1 MPDALAQSV
10 RDGHVTATSGA
21 APFAG
26 PALPASQPPLVGER
40 DGLPEA
46 ERLAK
51 IERRL
56 LAVIQWVIYG
66 GVILLTLGAG
76 ALSWSH
82 LVNIA
87 ATNGH
92 IAPTSLLFLFP
103 AIIDGFMALSSGV
116 VVRHA
121 LMDELGWRTWYGGS
135 LVGLTADLSI
145 CLNIQGSTGVEIV
158 PGWLLPGIAP
168 ALFTLGTELGLS
180 ELRLAM
186 RQLRARV
193 RAAQP
198 PPPIEPPPP
207 SKKEVVLSVLRE
219 LDWEVPKTLAMLE
232 QRGVS
237 VDRSYL
243 YEIKREERAQ
253 TATR

>member
-1 MPDALAQSV
+1 MPDTLAPPV
-10 RDGHVTATSGA
+10 RDGHVTAT
-21 APFAG
+21 AG
-26 PALPASQPPLVGER
+26 TTP
-40 DGLPEA
+40 LPEA

-66 GVILLTLGAG
+66 GVIMLTLGAG

-92 IAPTSLLFLFP
+92 IAPDPLLFLFP

-116 VVRHA
+116 IVRHA
-121 LMDELGWRTWYGGS
+121 LMDELGWRTWYAGL
-135 LVGLTADLSI
+135 LVAATAVLSI
-145 CLNIQGSTGVEIV
+145 CLNIQDSTGTMIV
-158 PGWLLPGIAP
+158 AAWALPGIAP
-168 ALFTLGTELGLS
+168 ALFMLGTELGLA

-186 RQLRARV
+186 RGLRARV
-193 RAAQP
+193 RQAP
-198 PPPIEPPPP
+198 PVPPPP
-207 SKKEVVLSVLRE
+207 SKKEVVLAVLRE
-219 LDWEVPKTLAMLE
+219 LDWHVPRTLATLDE
-232 QRGVS
+232 RGVQ
-237 VDRSYL
+237 VDRSYV

-253 TATR
+253 TATG